1 MLFILFLL
9 FVIRSLFESDCRSA
23 KSFCFHNKN
32 VILSSIYKYIILT
45 SHGLPICFCWD
56 GFHTV
61 LGQRF
66 FSISASQRVRF
77 YCEFRPSSGHVIKL
91 LPGSKLY
98 LADQCLDCSCTT
110 DGLQCC
116 GQVDQTFSCS
126 SPSTVHQIVLLVNQ
140 NSWVLN
146 FEDLSFCLSWSNF
159 QAADNVF

>member
-1 MLFILFLL
+1 MTYIRIITGRVILLVDLRLWVFESIYCAYNLCILSSVIKNNDVVHSFLL
-9 FVIRSLFESDCRSA
+9 FVIRSLFESDCRIC
-23 KSFCFHNKN
+23 KLFFFHNKN
-32 VILSSIYKYIILT
+32 VILSSIYIYIILT

-116 GQVDQTFSCS
+116 G
-126 SPSTVHQIVLLVNQ
+126 
-140 NSWVLN
+140 
-146 FEDLSFCLSWSNF
+146 
-159 QAADNVF
+159 